1 MAVKKT
7 TRSQCVRKSGHS
19 WVKGSSTK
27 AGYCRKRASRSR
39 SRSRTTSRRRTRS
52 RSRSKSSPIRY
63 IYKAASPR
71 RIYYTTTP
79 ARSSPRRIV
88 FPNRSSPRRIVFPNR
103 SSSPKGLFGI
113 PRSGNVY
120 QNPNSGGTISC
131 NIFGSKSG
139 CESSGCSWS
148 GSSCN

>member
-7 TRSQCVRKSGHS
+7 TRAQCIRKSGHS

-71 RIYYTTTP
+71 RIYYTSYTTP
-79 ARSSPRRIV
+79 S
-88 FPNRSSPRRIVFPNR
+88 RSSPRRIVFPNR

-113 PRSGNVY
+113 PRRGNVY
-120 QNPNSGGTISC
+120 QNPRTGATINC